1 MPRTRK
7 QTAAAKLLSVGLVA
21 LLAACSANKADTP
34 TLSPVPSGS
43 PAQTTASPV
52 ATATP
57 TVSPDAT
64 ATTEATPAASTAALA
79 TASPAASGQK
89 PDELPADYPM
99 PADAIIT
106 NSHSESND
114 GKKSVLLTYTTKE
127 SMANISTLY
136 KDYFQNR
143 TLKDAA
149 ITNDERN
156 LIIQGTTEDG
166 KEQWSLIGTSLASQE
181 GVIELILTWAEQ

>member
-1 MPRTRK
+1 M
-7 QTAAAKLLSVGLVA
+7 SVGLVA

-43 PAQTTASPV
+43 PAQTIASPV

-57 TVSPDAT
+57 TVSPDAS
-64 ATTEATPAASTAALA
+64 ATTEVTPAASAVTPA

-89 PDELPADYPM
+89 PGELPADYPL

-127 SMANISTLY
+127 NMADISALY
-136 KDYFQNR
+136 KDYFQKR
-143 TLKDAA
+143 KLKDAA
-149 ITNDERN
+149 ITSDERN
-156 LIIQGTTEDG
+156 LIIQGATEDG

-181 GVIELILTWAEQ
+181 GVIDLTLTWAEQ